1 MSACHFTPAFS
12 LFFSILMCNA
22 PLYNHGRR
30 VPVSNPASIESR
42 YFNYRSRVTPGLRYR
57 RKVGFP
63 RLFRSLS
70 VKTRAS
76 SIGIQPSI
84 VSLNGMMRQTGCLR
98 FRRQTVTVRLTWFT
112 SYTPGTTGSGPSPP
126 HILDF
131 RSRALVR
138 SNPGTSF
145 YASPYRLCPTSLK

>member
-1 MSACHFTPAFS
+1 MKRKIELCNAHVSFYS
-12 LFFSILMCNA
+12 GILLFFNFNA
-22 PLYNHGRR
+22 PLHNHDTFRW
-30 VPVSNPASIESR
+30 VIWQVSNPR
-42 YFNYRSRVTPGLRYR
+42 CFNYSSWVTLDII
-57 RKVGFP
+57 V
-63 RLFRSLS
+63 RLSFQGYLA

-76 SIGIQPSI
+76 STGIQPNI

-112 SYTPGTTGSGPSPP
+112 SCTPGTTGSGPSPP